1 MHVGNRFDL
10 RHTRRLDASAFIDFW
25 GCTDACV
32 MHGKGSAACRVVAC
46 ALLAEFASRTVR
58 AHDNKYRRAELGDIR

>member
-1 MHVGNRFDL
+1 
-10 RHTRRLDASAFIDFW
+10 
-25 GCTDACV
+25 